1 MAPTDATTRLQGC
14 VPAFRIDQQRVR
26 VHLPGTL
33 GRLLAGLPFPL
44 EPCGSSQVRLDVGV
58 HRVQPV
64 ADWQIDSLHLAS
76 PPTHKAPLPGLAS
89 KTPTLEVQS
98 QVPSRMTITTRRE
111 QNAEPYYLVIGQGY
125 DPRWH
130 ASMDGTL
137 LGPPIL
143 VDGYSAGWIIRSP
156 GPHSFVVWFGP
167 QRFMNASLAVSLLT
181 LVLVVVLLFRR
192 EPAFGVGKGDVAR

>member
-1 MAPTDATTRLQGC
+1 
-14 VPAFRIDQQRVR
+14 
-26 VHLPGTL
+26 
-33 GRLLAGLPFPL
+33 
-44 EPCGSSQVRLDVGV
+44 
-58 HRVQPV
+58 
-64 ADWQIDSLHLAS
+64 S

-89 KTPTLEVQS
+89 KIPTLEVQS
-98 QVPSRMTITTRRE
+98 QAPSRMTITTRGE

-143 VDGYSAGWIIRSP
+143 VDGYSAGWIIGSP

-192 EPAFGVGKGDVAR
+192 EPAFGVGKGDAAR